1 MNLGHVSEELH
12 RLLAGS
18 LSNSEMLAVT
28 DHLHN
33 CELCRE
39 ELVEVSL
46 AHALLLSVSDLLAAE
61 FGVVAQSRYSEEP
74 GSQLPPP
81 SFLDSLSRGC
91 PAGAAEGSA
100 PAAADRQPRGF
111 EHTSRRMES
120 RPALSARGDA
130 CLPMAVALGGEASV
144 TGERQHRRR
153 PVATSRPRRSGRA
166 RRSMY
171 RSGIL
176 AIAVA
181 MAVFG
186 AIIATGSQ
194 RHERPSNPG
203 RIVLAAS
210 LKPLAAARDAA
221 GAVVLRANGN
231 VTIATSGLL
240 PPPLGHYYEVWL
252 IDPGTPRML
261 PLGVLPAVGVG
272 NFSFPASLW
281 RGYSGVD
288 VSLRA
293 KGAPPRSSGVEML
306 STLTPWH
313 PALSGRHEGV
323 PGAAAT

>member
-1 MNLGHVSEELH
+1 MNPGHVSEQLH
-12 RLLAGS
+12 QLLVGN
-18 LSNSEMLAVT
+18 LSNSEMLVVA
-28 DHLHN
+28 DHLRD
-33 CELCRE
+33 CQPCRD
-39 ELVEVSL
+39 ELVEVSF
-46 AHALLLSVSDLLAAE
+46 AHALLTSVSDLLAPE
-61 FGVVAQSRYSEEP
+61 FGVVAKGRSEEP
-74 GSQLPPP
+74 GSQLPRPG
-81 SFLDSLSRGC
+81 FLDGPPDGC
-91 PAGAAEGSA
+91 SPGADEGSA
-100 PAAADRQPRGF
+100 PIAGDRQPRGF
-111 EHTSRRMES
+111 EHAPRRTNGEPP
-120 RPALSARGDA
+120 RRVHGEP
-130 CLPMAVALGGEASV
+130 CLPIAVALDGETGAVGG
-144 TGERQHRRR
+144 RPHRRR
-153 PVATSRPRRSGRA
+153 PAAASRSRRPGHA

-181 MAVFG
+181 MASFG
-186 AIIATGSQ
+186 AIIAAGSLQ
-194 RHERPSNPG
+194 HQRPSNPG
-203 RIVLAAS
+203 RIVLAVS

-252 IDPGTPRML
+252 IDPGTPRMQ

-293 KGAPPRSSGVEML
+293 KGAPPRSSGVDML

-313 PALSGRHEGV
+313 PALSGRHAGV
-323 PGAAAT
+323 PDAAAS